1 MTLLKLK
8 FILKSDAT
16 FGRGD
21 GVAGLVDSEVQHD
34 EYGLPFLGGRALKG
48 LLEEECAN
56 IVFALKVQQNKYL
69 FSWDKIPGNDNVR
82 LIEFLTKKFD
92 IDWINKAEIEKIDGG
107 NTIIVSAGEKNLS
120 LSLNDEKNKVN
131 LKIGDIRTVE
141 FLAKAEKNE
150 LNIYKKEDVFNNAA
164 KNLFGCSGSSDSE
177 KSIVHIG
184 DARLPHDL
192 QKAIAHNTGLNREQ
206 VLNSLTAIRHQ
217 TAIDE
222 KTGASK
228 DKSLRSMRVILRDTP
243 FEADISFIQNPCDM
257 DLPLLAACVKALKK
271 AGTGRNRGRGELVA
285 FLHDDVGNDI
295 TDIHFSIFQREVM
308 K

>member
-21 GVAGLVDSEVQHD
+21 GVAGFVDSEVQHD

-56 IVFALKVQQNKYL
+56 ILFALKAQNKDEL
-69 FSWDKIPGNDNVR
+69 F
-82 LIEFLTKKFD
+82 FD
-92 IDWINKAEIEKIDGG
+92 
-107 NTIIVSAGEKNLS
+107 
-120 LSLNDEKNKVN
+120 
-131 LKIGDIRTVE
+131 
-141 FLAKAEKNE
+141 
-150 LNIYKKEDVFNNAA
+150 AA
-164 KNLFGCSGSSDSE
+164 RHLFGCSGSSDSD
-177 KSIVHIG
+177 KAILHIG

-192 QKAIAHNTGLNREQ
+192 QKTIAYKKDLNREQ

-222 KTGASK
+222 ETGASK
-228 DKSLRSMRVILRDTP
+228 EKSLRAIRVILRETP
-243 FEADISFIQNPCDM
+243 FEADISFIQNPSGM
-257 DLPLLAACVKALKK
+257 DLPLLAACIKAFKK
-271 AGTGRNRGRGELVA
+271 AGTGRNRGRGELTA
-285 FLHDDVGNDI
+285 SLYDEKGNDI
-295 TDIHFSIFQREVM
+295 TIIHFLAFRNEVI